1 MIFMGTLLSY
11 SGIATKLRA
20 MQHKLLTDSDFREL
34 TGIASVPL
42 AVAYLRQKSSYAET
56 LAPLDD
62 HNLHRGEIEKRLM
75 NSVYQDFGRV
85 YRFANL
91 KQRDFLDLYFK
102 RYEILIIKN
111 CLHNILDHR
120 DIDMDISLFKT
131 FFDHHSKLDIG
142 LLANSDSTESFVNN
156 LKGTEYYKP
165 LSQMANIEQPT
176 LFDYEIALD
185 LYYFGLLWKQK
196 DKLLSKNDLALI
208 TNTFGNQ
215 IDLLN
220 LQWIYRSRKFYNMS
234 HPAIY
239 ALIIPVTYRLKKS
252 DITALV
258 EADDDDAFRG
268 AVAKTY
274 YGLQYPD
281 FAPDTLE
288 AMYSFIMYK
297 ILRREAKQHPYS
309 VATLYRYLHTKEH
322 EVHRIIIALEC
333 IRYGIDSNTA
343 MDHILKY

>member
-1 MIFMGTLLSY
+1 MGNLLSY

-20 MQHKLLTDSDFREL
+20 MQHALLTDDDFREL
-34 TGIASVPL
+34 TEVTSVPL
-42 AVAYLRQKSSYAET
+42 AVTYLRQKPSYVEV

-75 NSVYQDFGRV
+75 NSVYRDFGRI

-91 KQRDFLDLYFK
+91 EQRDFLDLYFK

-111 CLHNILDHR
+111 CLNKILDHR
-120 DIDMDISLFKT
+120 GIDMDISLFKT

-142 LLANSDSTESFVNN
+142 LLADSQTPEDFINN

-165 LSQMANIEQPT
+165 LSQMTNNPNPT

-196 DKLLSKNDLALI
+196 DKFLSKNDLALV

-220 LQWIYRSRKFYNMS
+220 LQWIYRSRKFYKIS

-258 EADDDDAFRG
+258 EAEDDDAFRG
-268 AVAKTY
+268 ALARTY
-274 YGLQYPD
+274 YGLQYPEL
-281 FAPDTLE
+281 APDTLE
-288 AMYSFIMYK
+288 AMYSFIMRK
-297 ILRREAKQHPYS
+297 ILRRETKQNPYS
-309 VATLYRYLHTKEH
+309 VATLYRYLHAKEH
-322 EVHRIIIALEC
+322 EINRIIIALEC
-333 IRYGIDSNTA
+333 IRYGIDSDTA
-343 MDHILKY
+343 MDHISKY

>member
-1 MIFMGTLLSY
+1 MGNLLSY

-20 MQHKLLTDSDFREL
+20 MQYKLLTDNDFREL
-34 TGIASVPL
+34 TKIASVPL
-42 AVAYLRQKSSYAET
+42 AVTYLRQKPSYTEA
-56 LAPLDD
+56 LAPLDN

-75 NSVYQDFGRV
+75 NSVYRDFGRI
-85 YRFANL
+85 YRFANI
-91 KQRDFLDLYFK
+91 KQRGFLDLYFK
-102 RYEILIIKN
+102 HYEILIIKN
-111 CLHNILDHR
+111 CLTNILDHR
-120 DIDMDISLFKT
+120 GIDMDISVFQT
-131 FFDHHSKLDIG
+131 FFDHHSKVDIG
-142 LLANSDSTESFVNN
+142 LLADSSSTENFVNN

-165 LSQMANIEQPT
+165 LSQMTHIEHPT
-176 LFDYEIALD
+176 LFDFEIALD

-196 DKLLSKNDLALI
+196 DKFLSKNDLALV

-252 DITALV
+252 NIAALV
-258 EADDDDAFRG
+258 EADDDDAFRS
-268 AVAKTY
+268 ALAKTY
-274 YGLQYPD
+274 YGLQYPN

-288 AMYSFIMYK
+288 AMHNFIMNK
-297 ILRREAKQHPYS
+297 ILWREAKQHPYS

-333 IRYGIDSNTA
+333 IRYGIDSDTA
-343 MDHILKY
+343 MNHILKH